1 MKPRIYLDWN
11 ATAPLRPEARAAMTA
26 AMEVFG
32 NPSSIHTEGRSAR
45 MLIEDARATVAALV
59 GARPRDVV
67 FTSGGTEAN
76 VLALSPGRPGA
87 VPASE
92 RLLVSAIEHPSVLSV
107 GINGGRTPEQI
118 PVTADGIVDIESLR
132 RCLAQGFPA
141 LVSVMLANNETGV
154 IQPISEIAKVVHEAG
169 GLLHVDAVQA
179 LGKIEFKINEIDAD
193 LLTVTAHKIG
203 GPKGIGALI
212 AKNEGTRLSPQL
224 VGGGQERGR
233 RGGTENVI
241 GIAGF
246 GAAARAVADGIES
259 ELPRMAALRAALERA
274 LKQFPG
280 AEIIA
285 ENAPRLPNTAMV
297 ALRGLKAETTV
308 IAFDLAGIA
317 ISAGSACTSGKVHA
331 SHVLTAMGVQ
341 QELAQSALR
350 FSLGWRTTEDEIAET
365 AEVWRRVAR
374 TGSHGV

>member
-11 ATAPLRPEARAAMTA
+11 ATAPLRPEARAAMTE

-45 MLIEDARATVAALV
+45 MLIEDARASVAALT
-59 GARPRDVV
+59 GARPRDVI

-76 VLALSPGRPGA
+76 ALALAPGRPGVVA
-87 VPASE
+87 PSE
-92 RLLVSAIEHPSVLSV
+92 RLLVSAIEHPSVMAGGV
-107 GINGGRTPEQI
+107 GGARTPELI
-118 PVTADGIVDIESLR
+118 PVTPEGVVDVEALR
-132 RCLAQGFPA
+132 QLLAGGPPA

-154 IQPISEIAKVVHEAG
+154 VQPISEIAEVVHEAG
-169 GLLHVDAVQA
+169 GALHVDAVQA
-179 LGKIEFKINEIDAD
+179 LGKISFNINDIGAD
-193 LLTVTAHKIG
+193 LLTVSAHKIG
-203 GPKGIGALI
+203 GPKGVGALI
-212 AKNEGTRLSPQL
+212 ARNEGARLSPQL

-246 GAAARAVADGIES
+246 GAAARAVAGRIDS
-259 ELPRMAALRAALERA
+259 EGPRMAALRAVLERA
-274 LKQFPG
+274 LKQCPG
-280 AEIIA
+280 VEIIA

-297 ALRGLKAETTV
+297 AVRGLKAETTV

-331 SHVLTAMGVQ
+331 SHVLTAMGVP

-350 FSLGWRTTEDEIAET
+350 FSLGWRTTEEEIAEA
-365 AEVWRRVAR
+365 AEVWRRLAR
-374 TGSHGV
+374 TGSQGD

>member
-1 MKPRIYLDWN
+1 
-11 ATAPLRPEARAAMTA
+11 
-26 AMEVFG
+26 
-32 NPSSIHTEGRSAR
+32 
-45 MLIEDARATVAALV
+45 
-59 GARPRDVV
+59 
-67 FTSGGTEAN
+67 
-76 VLALSPGRPGA
+76 
-87 VPASE
+87 
-92 RLLVSAIEHPSVLSV
+92 
-107 GINGGRTPEQI
+107 
-118 PVTADGIVDIESLR
+118 
-132 RCLAQGFPA
+132 
-141 LVSVMLANNETGV
+141 
-154 IQPISEIAKVVHEAG
+154 
-169 GLLHVDAVQA
+169 
-179 LGKIEFKINEIDAD
+179 
-193 LLTVTAHKIG
+193 
-203 GPKGIGALI
+203 
-212 AKNEGTRLSPQL
+212 
-224 VGGGQERGR
+224 
-233 RGGTENVI
+233 
-241 GIAGF
+241 
-246 GAAARAVADGIES
+246 
-259 ELPRMAALRAALERA
+259 MAALRAALERA

>member
-179 LGKIEFKINEIDAD
+179 LGKIEFKIKEIDAD

-246 GAAARAVADGIES
+246 GAAARAVTDGIES

>member
-11 ATAPLRPEARAAMTA
+11 ATAPLRPEAQKAMTE

-32 NPSSIHTEGRSAR
+32 NPSSIHAEGRSAR
-45 MLIEDARATVAALV
+45 MLIEDARTAIAALV

-76 VLALSPGRPGA
+76 VLALSPGRQGA
-87 VPASE
+87 APASE
-92 RLLVSAIEHPSVLSV
+92 RLLVSAIEHPSVLSA
-107 GINGGRTPEQI
+107 GATGGRAPEQI
-118 PVTADGIVDIESLR
+118 PVTADGVVDVNALR
-132 RCLAQGFPA
+132 QHLSQGPPA
-141 LVSVMLANNETGV
+141 FVSVMFANNETGV
-154 IQPISEIAKVVHEAG
+154 IQPISEVAQAVHEAG
-169 GLLHVDAVQA
+169 GILHVDAVQA
-179 LGKIEFKINEIDAD
+179 LGKINFKINEIGTD
-193 LLTVTAHKIG
+193 LLTVSAHKIG

-212 AKNEGTRLSPQL
+212 AKNEGARLSPQL

-246 GAAARAVADGIES
+246 GAAARAVADGIDTEV
-259 ELPRMAALRAALERA
+259 PRMAALRAALERA

-285 ENAPRLPNTAMV
+285 ESASRLPNTVMV

-331 SHVLTAMGVQ
+331 SHVLTAMQVP

-350 FSLGWRTTEDEIAET
+350 FSLGSRTTEDEIAEA